1 MNRKLK
7 IAIIV
12 VLVLI
17 LAYTAFY
24 FTEYR
29 HAEKKATDLMNG
41 TALKTPF
48 PTSSAPNTAVISSR
62 LQVF

>member
-29 HAEKKATDLMNG
+29 HAEKSYRFDEWNG
-41 TALKTPF
+41 KCF
-48 PTSSAPNTAVISSR
+48 GY
-62 LQVF
+62 

>member
-29 HAEKKATDLMNG
+29 HAEKK
-41 TALKTPF
+41 
-48 PTSSAPNTAVISSR
+48 
-62 LQVF
+62 LQI